1 MTETTPECPD
11 QASLEA
17 VMNGRCSGE
26 ALAAIEQHIEE
37 CPHCQARLE
46 SSHVSWKQLLPA
58 SGRLDLARSQP
69 SDSSRLLAD
78 RRLGLPGRATTPLPA
93 ADHRGQTIGHYQ
105 LIEQIARGGMGV
117 VYRATDSRL
126 GRDVAIKL
134 LSGDRVDD
142 ANWLERFHRE
152 ARITGALNHPN
163 IVTIFEIG
171 THEGT
176 PYLATEFV
184 EGSTLRHLIREGH
197 RDLEKSLAWAVQMA
211 DGLKAAHQAGII
223 HRDFKPEN
231 VMIRRDDLVKIL
243 DFGLARPTESSPE
256 SAEQSLSSS
265 GLLIGT
271 VSYMSPEQA
280 RGLRVG
286 VESDVFS
293 FATVLYFMLTGS
305 RPFPGK
311 TPSDVSAALLTRA
324 PRPTAELGVRLP
336 AALQKL
342 LMRCFSKTPELR
354 PAASELCEKL
364 RDIAGAVIASEPATA
379 LSPTTSPMN
388 LPDVSPGAT
397 IATDSGPLSSS
408 IAATAGPPKDVA
420 GELTQVTGLSD
431 TTVPTRS
438 ALEPGPIRYARSGDV
453 NIAWQEIGSGP
464 IDLVF
469 VMGWVSHLE
478 WFWKHPTFAAFLRR
492 LASFSRVILFDKRG
506 TGLSDKVP
514 VNELPNLE
522 TRMDDVRAVMDA
534 AGSERAVLCGVSEG
548 GPLCTLYAATYPQK
562 TIAIVMMGCY
572 ARRLW
577 ADDYPWGPR
586 PEQRQ
591 VFLDDIRD
599 NWGGPLGI
607 EDRAPSLAADP
618 GFRDWWASYL
628 RMGASPGAAVALT
641 KMNAEIDV
649 RPILP
654 TIQVPTLVLHR
665 TGDRCLL
672 VEEGRH
678 LASLVTG
685 ARFVE
690 LPGDDHLPFV
700 GDADGMLDEIEEFLT
715 GKRHAPVVDRVLA
728 TVLQLSIET
737 GGDTSEKTQQLIEQF
752 QTLVQRQSELFRGE
766 NFQSVGSVM
775 MMTFDGPA
783 RAVRAANAVC
793 GLAFRLKLDIRC
805 GLDTGPCDIGPHGV
819 SGPAVESAG
828 RIAAAAAIQ
837 SILISEVVYHLVSG
851 SGLEF
856 IENTSLGCTRK
867 TFQLIR

>member
-1 MTETTPECPD
+1 MTHPTPKCPD
-11 QASLEA
+11 QASLES
-17 VMNGRCSGE
+17 VLKGHCSGE

-37 CPHCQARLE
+37 CPHCQSRLA
-46 SSHVSWKQLLPA
+46 SAHASWKQLLPA
-58 SGRLDLARSQP
+58 SGQLDLAWSRPGDDTGQLPDRS
-69 SDSSRLLAD
+69 
-78 RRLGLPGRATTPLPA
+78 LPGARRALAPRSAAPPPA
-93 ADHRGQTIGHYQ
+93 TAGPGQSIGPYQ
-105 LIEQIARGGMGV
+105 LTEQIARGGMGV
-117 VYRATDSRL
+117 VYRATDPRL

-134 LSGDRVDD
+134 LSGDRVND

-163 IVTIFEIG
+163 IVTLFEVG
-171 THEGT
+171 THAGI
-176 PYLATEFV
+176 PYLASEFV
-184 EGSTLRHLIREGH
+184 DGNTLRQRIRDGH
-197 RDLEKSLAWAVQMA
+197 CDLAESLAWAVQMA
-211 DGLKAAHQAGII
+211 EGLNAAHQAGII

-231 VMIRRDDLVKIL
+231 VMIRHDGLIKIL
-243 DFGLARPTESSPE
+243 DFGLARPTTESSLE

-293 FATVLYFMLTGS
+293 FATVLYFTLTGS

-311 TPSDVSAALLTRA
+311 TPTDVSAALLTRA
-324 PRPTAELGVRLP
+324 PRPTTELGIRLP
-336 AALQKL
+336 VALQKL
-342 LMRCFSKTPELR
+342 MMRCFSKTPELR
-354 PAASELCEKL
+354 PAAGELCEEL
-364 RDIAGAVIASEPATA
+364 RHIATSVAPTSAAPTSATA
-379 LSPTTSPMN
+379 SHVTASTESTADSESFCAAASTAEQAAA
-388 LPDVSPGAT
+388 DVVHDP
-397 IATDSGPLSSS
+397 
-408 IAATAGPPKDVA
+408 
-420 GELTQVTGLSD
+420 TQVTGLSD
-431 TTVPTRS
+431 TAVPTRS
-438 ALEPGPIRYARSGDV
+438 PPEPGPIQYARSGDV
-453 NIAWQEIGSGP
+453 NIAWQEIGNGP

-514 VNELPNLE
+514 VNELPTLE
-522 TRMDDVRAVMDA
+522 TRMDDVRAVMEA
-534 AGSERAVLCGVSEG
+534 AGSKRAVLCGVSEG

-591 VFLDDIRD
+591 VFLDEIRD

-618 GFRDWWASYL
+618 QFRDWWASYL

-641 KMNAEIDV
+641 RMNAEIDV

-700 GDADGMLDEIEEFLT
+700 GDADSLLDEIEEFLT

-737 GGDTSEKTQQLIEQF
+737 GGDTSGKTQQLVDQF
-752 QTLVQRQSELFRGE
+752 QTLSQRQSELFRGE
-766 NFQSVGSVM
+766 NFQLHNRGL

-783 RAVRAANAVC
+783 RAVRAANAIC

-805 GLDTGPCDIGPHGV
+805 GLDTGPCDIGPDGV
-819 SGPAVESAG
+819 CGPAVDSADE
-828 RIAAAAAIQ
+828 IAAAAAIQ
-837 SILISEVVYHLVSG
+837 SIVISEVVYHLVSG

-856 IENTSLGCTRK
+856 IENTTLGSTRK